1 MKIIV
6 QKFGGTSLATKDRI
20 QKAAEKVIEA
30 KKKGYDVVV
39 VVSAMGRSGD
49 PYATDTLLDYVKS
62 SVKKVSSRELD
73 LLLNCGEIISAVV
86 FSQSLESMG
95 FKSTALTG
103 AQAGI
108 ITDSSFNCA
117 RILRVKADRV
127 LENLKEGKIVVVT
140 GFQGI
145 TDGGDLTTLG
155 RGGSDTTAAALGSAL
170 NAEFIEIF
178 TDVDGVKTAD
188 PRIVKDARTLQT
200 ATYYEIC
207 QLAHQGAKVIHPRA
221 VEIAMQQ
228 NIPLKIRSTFSDTPG
243 TLVTSCRN
251 NLKEIELI
259 SERLITGITYM
270 TNLTQIKID
279 PDKDRCLDET
289 QLKIFR
295 SLADANISIDFINV
309 SPHKIKFTVKESDN
323 VKVRQIIKDLGL
335 NSQINT
341 GCAMVSIVGAN
352 IMGVPGVMAK
362 IMEALVKENVQI
374 LQTADSYTSIWC
386 LVKQENLEKAIIALH
401 KEFELY

>member
-1 MKIIV
+1 
-6 QKFGGTSLATKDRI
+6 
-20 QKAAEKVIEA
+20 
-30 KKKGYDVVV
+30 
-39 VVSAMGRSGD
+39 
-49 PYATDTLLDYVKS
+49 
-62 SVKKVSSRELD
+62 
-73 LLLNCGEIISAVV
+73 
-86 FSQSLESMG
+86 
-95 FKSTALTG
+95 
-103 AQAGI
+103 
-108 ITDSSFNCA
+108 
-117 RILRVKADRV
+117 
-127 LENLKEGKIVVVT
+127 
-140 GFQGI
+140 
-145 TDGGDLTTLG
+145 
-155 RGGSDTTAAALGSAL
+155 
-170 NAEFIEIF
+170 
-178 TDVDGVKTAD
+178 
-188 PRIVKDARTLQT
+188 
-200 ATYYEIC
+200 
-207 QLAHQGAKVIHPRA
+207 
-221 VEIAMQQ
+221 
-228 NIPLKIRSTFSDTPG
+228 
-243 TLVTSCRN
+243 N

>member
-1 MKIIV
+1 VKIIV